1 MLAHRVV
8 FYMGAGH
15 TFYHGA
21 PRQAAPGDVLYTIAH
36 DAYTYAP
43 HAHDLDA
50 SATRA

>member
-1 MLAHRVV
+1 MLAHPVV

-21 PRQAAPGDVLYTIAH
+21 PRQAAPSDVRHTIAH
-36 DAYTYAP
+36 DAYATHVSYF
-43 HAHDLDA
+43 DA